1 MHRTV
6 ALSVSVCKHTHISF
20 HIMRSFPG
28 CASVA
33 FSLIIPSPMALAVEI
48 YPLRDWSEIC
58 RIPRILYLGQSLS
71 LLFITTLE
79 KYKITSIK
87 GKGPMRR
94 QYIFF
99 GTSVVKNDSNL
110 VYK

>member
-6 ALSVSVCKHTHISF
+6 ALSVSVCKHTHISSF
-20 HIMRSFPG
+20 RIMCFPG
-28 CASVA
+28 CTSVVLS
-33 FSLIIPSPMALAVEI
+33 FIIPSPMALAAEI

-58 RIPRILYLGQSLS
+58 RIPRILYLDQSLS

-87 GKGPMRR
+87 EKGPMRR
-94 QYIFF
+94 QYFFF
-99 GTSVVKNDSNL
+99 GTSVVKNDSQ
-110 VYK
+110 